1 VSSAF
6 ETIVGKVC
14 VERGWVTR
22 DQLVDC
28 LREVASSAETVA
40 ASDPTGSRLSDM
52 LIARGL
58 VSAEQMASLREEVS
72 RILATDSAF
81 TVVRR
86 GDTSLGQILVS
97 GGACSKEQVI
107 EALSIQQHLA
117 DKGGEVPRLGEI
129 LLQKGQVTF
138 AAIEKALESQNGKT
152 LLHCAACRSQ
162 YAVLDFNPK
171 KKYLCKKCAGSLLP
185 PGELPPGMPEEVV
198 QAQSNPKNVLGKYVL
213 LKELGR
219 GGMGVVYKAW
229 ESPLKRWVALKV
241 LLGSGGQE
249 ELIRFRR
256 EAQTAASLRHPNIV
270 GIYEVGDIGDKHVIA
285 MEFID
290 GRSLAGE
297 KLPAPKAAELLA
309 QVARAVEFA
318 HSRGV
323 IHRDIK
329 PHNVMIDREGK
340 PYVMDFGLAKSL
352 EGHSQITMSG
362 TVVGTPS
369 YMAPEQASG
378 KVALIGK
385 QSDVYSLGAVL
396 YELLTGLPPFKG
408 PNPVETLRR
417 VVNDDVVPPSRLNA
431 AVPPDLETIVLRCLD
446 KETSRRYSSAA
457 ALAADLERFSAGDAI
472 AARRDHA
479 ATVVVRQVKR
489 QWLPILAGGATL
501 AVALLLAFVLTR
513 GPAKASEIRALLS
526 TGDRLA
532 SSGDLKGAMTKYEA
546 ARALDAENND
556 VLERIAE
563 TTARIKATDKEVIL
577 RHEEARGKAQ
587 PEIDLGRTKL
597 NRANT
602 LFYQPGADFSRMNT
616 LLSEAVDHFTRALAL
631 VPDSPDVLHLR
642 GQARALQQNAPE
654 ADKDFTAAIR
664 ALKTFSAAYYDRARL
679 YLSLAAEDNPT
690 SWREKARSDL
700 EAYQK
705 SGGGD
710 REQMEF
716 AEALLAASEHSPAKV
731 LQICDRLIGRQTTNE
746 EAFKLKGD
754 AFFEMA
760 SKADGEKKAD
770 LCRQAIQ
777 CHTEALTRR
786 VNYPEAFLARGNAS
800 FALGKFADAVADWE
814 RAIALGIPR
823 AEALQK
829 KISGAKGRVGG

>member
-1 VSSAF
+1 MSAAF

-28 LREVASSAETVA
+28 LRQVATSLDTPSSD
-40 ASDPTGSRLSDM
+40 SSRSRLSDM
-52 LIARGL
+52 LISRGL
-58 VSAEQMASLREEVS
+58 VTPDQMAALREEVS
-72 RILATDSAF
+72 RILATDSAY

-97 GGACSKEQVI
+97 GGICTKEQVI

-117 DKGGEVPRLGEI
+117 DKGGTAPRLGEI
-129 LLQKGQVTF
+129 LLQKGHVTF
-138 AAIEKALESQNGKT
+138 AAIEQALESQNGKT
-152 LLHCAACRSQ
+152 LLHCVACRSQ
-162 YAVLDFNPK
+162 YSVLDFNPR

-185 PGELPPGMPEEVV
+185 PGELPPGIPEEVA
-198 QAQSNPKNVLGKYVL
+198 QAQTNPKNVLGKYVI

-256 EAQTAASLRHPNIV
+256 EAQTAASLRHPGIV
-270 GIYEVGDIGDKHVIA
+270 GIYEVGDLGDKHVIA
-285 MEFID
+285 MEYID

-297 KLPAPKAAELLA
+297 KLPAPKAAELIA
-309 QVARAVEFA
+309 EVARAVEYA
-318 HSRGV
+318 HSRGI

-329 PHNVMIDREGK
+329 PHNVMVDHEGR
-340 PYVMDFGLAKSL
+340 PFVMDFGLAKSL

-378 KVALIGK
+378 NVALIGK

-417 VVNDDVVPPSRLNA
+417 VVNDDVQPPSRLNA
-431 AVPPDLETIVLRCLD
+431 AVPPDLETIVLKCLD
-446 KETSRRYSSAA
+446 KVPSRRYASAA
-457 ALAADLERFSAGDAI
+457 ALAVDLDRFGSGESI
-472 AARRDHA
+472 VARRDHA
-479 ATVVVRQVKR
+479 AAVVARKVRR
-489 QWLPILAGGATL
+489 QWVPLVAVAATVAL
-501 AVALLLAFVLTR
+501 ALLLGFVLSR
-513 GPAKASEIRALLS
+513 GPEKAGEIRALLG

-532 SSGDLKGAMTKYEA
+532 DGGDLKAALSKYEA
-546 ARALDAENND
+546 ARALDAENPD
-556 VLERIAE
+556 VQQRIAE
-563 TTARIKATDKEVIL
+563 TTRRIRATDKEEIL
-577 RHEEARGKAQ
+577 KREEAKGKAQ

-597 NRANT
+597 QRANT
-602 LFYQPGADFSRMNT
+602 MFYQAGADFSRMNT
-616 LLSEAVDHFTRALAL
+616 LLSEAVDHFTRALVL
-631 VPDSPDVLHLR
+631 LPESPDLLHLR
-642 GQARALQQNAPE
+642 GQARALQQNTAE
-654 ADKDFTAAIR
+654 ADRDFSAAIK
-664 ALKTFSAAYYDRARL
+664 ALRTFSAAYYDRARL
-679 YLSLAAEDNPT
+679 YLTLAAEDSSP

-700 EAYQK
+700 ESYRTT
-705 SGGGD
+705 GGGD

-754 AFFEMA
+754 AFAEMA
-760 SKADGEKKAD
+760 SKAAGDKKGD
-770 LCRQAIQ
+770 LLRQAIQ
-777 CHTEALTRR
+777 CQTEALTRR
-786 VNYPEAFLARGNAS
+786 VNYPEAFLARGHS
-800 FALGKFADAVADWE
+800 YFALGKFAEAVSDWE
-814 RAIALGIPR
+814 KAIALGVPKVQ
-823 AEALQK
+823 ALQRK
-829 KISGAKGRVGG
+829 LTEARGHIGG

>member
-1 VSSAF
+1 VSAAF

-28 LREVASSAETVA
+28 LRQVATSMDTPSPDSS
-40 ASDPTGSRLSDM
+40 SSRLSDM

-58 VSAEQMASLREEVS
+58 VTADQIAALREEVS
-72 RILATDSAF
+72 RILATDSAY

-86 GDTSLGQILVS
+86 GDTALGQILVS

-117 DKGGEVPRLGEI
+117 DKGGPAPRLGEI
-129 LLQKGQVTF
+129 LLQKGHVTF
-138 AAIEKALESQNGKT
+138 AAIEQALESQNGKT
-152 LLHCAACRSQ
+152 LLHCVSCRSQ
-162 YAVLDFNPK
+162 YAVLDFSPK

-185 PGELPPGMPEEVV
+185 PGELPPGIPEEVAT
-198 QAQSNPKNVLGKYVL
+198 AQTNPRNVLGKYVL

-241 LLGSGGQE
+241 LIGSGGQE

-256 EAQTAASLRHPNIV
+256 EAQTAASLRHPGIV
-270 GIYEVGDIGDKHVIA
+270 GIFEVGDIGDKHVIA
-285 MEFID
+285 MEYVD
-290 GRSLAGE
+290 GKSLAGDR
-297 KLPAPKAAELLA
+297 LPATKAAELLA
-309 QVARAVEFA
+309 QVSRAVEFA
-318 HSRGV
+318 HSRGI

-329 PHNVMIDREGK
+329 PHNIMVDREGK
-340 PYVMDFGLAKSL
+340 PFVMDFGLAKSL

-369 YMAPEQASG
+369 YMAPEQAAG

-417 VVNDDVVPPSRLNA
+417 VVNDDVPTPSQLNA
-431 AVPPDLETIVLRCLD
+431 AVPPDLETIVLKCLEKD
-446 KETSRRYSSAA
+446 PVRRYPTAA
-457 ALAADLERFSAGDAI
+457 ALAADLEQFCGGKAI
-472 AARRDHA
+472 VARRDHA
-479 ATVVVRQVKR
+479 ATIVARRVKR
-489 QWLPILAGGATL
+489 QWVPLV
-501 AVALLLAFVLTR
+501 AVAATISLAALGAFVLSR
-513 GPAKASEIRALLS
+513 GPAKAEEIRSLLQ

-532 SSGDLKGAMTKYEA
+532 DAGDLKGALTNYEA
-546 ARALDAENND
+546 ARALDAGNKD
-556 VLERIAE
+556 VQLRIADAAQRIE
-563 TTARIKATDKEVIL
+563 QTDTRELAR
-577 RHEEARGKAQ
+577 REEAKSKAQ
-587 PEIDLGRTKL
+587 PEIDLGKTKL
-597 NRANT
+597 QRANT
-602 LFYQPGADFSRMNT
+602 MFYQPGADFSRMNS
-616 LLSEAVDHFTRALAL
+616 LLLEAVDHFTRALQLLPA
-631 VPDSPDVLHLR
+631 SPELLHLR
-642 GQARALQQNAPE
+642 GQARALQQNAAE
-654 ADKDFTAAIR
+654 ADKDFSAAIK
-664 ALKTFSAAYYDRARL
+664 ALKSFSAAYYDRARL
-679 YLSLAAEDNPT
+679 YLALAAEENSQT
-690 SWREKARSDL
+690 WRDKARSDL
-700 EAYQK
+700 ESYRK

-716 AEALLAASEHSPAKV
+716 VEALLAASEHSPAKV

-746 EAFKLKGD
+746 EVFKLKGD
-754 AFFEMA
+754 AFAEMA
-760 SKADGEKKAD
+760 LKEEGDKRAD
-770 LCRQAIQ
+770 LLRQAILSQ
-777 CHTEALTRR
+777 TEALTRR
-786 VNYPEAFLARGNAS
+786 VNYPEAYLARGHVH
-800 FALGKFADAVADWE
+800 FAQGKFADAVSDWE

-829 KISGAKGRVGG
+829 KIHEAKGRVGG

>member
-1 VSSAF
+1 VTAAF

-28 LREVASSAETVA
+28 LRQVATTADTPVPDGSR
-40 ASDPTGSRLSDM
+40 SRLSDM
-52 LIARGL
+52 LISRGL
-58 VSAEQMASLREEVS
+58 VTEGQMAALREEVS
-72 RILATDSAF
+72 RILATDSAY

-86 GDTSLGQILVS
+86 DDTSLGQILVNA
-97 GGACSKEQVI
+97 GICAKEQVI

-117 DKGGEVPRLGEI
+117 DKGGPAPRLGEI
-129 LLQKGQVTF
+129 LLQKGYVSF
-138 AAIEKALESQNGKT
+138 SAIEKALESQNGKT
-152 LLHCAACRSQ
+152 VLHCATCRSQ

-185 PGELPPGMPEEVV
+185 PGELPPGLPEEVAAA
-198 QAQSNPKNVLGKYVL
+198 QANPKNVLGKYVL

-256 EAQTAASLRHPNIV
+256 EAQTAASLRHPGIV
-270 GIYEVGDIGDKHVIA
+270 GIFEVGDIGDKHVIA
-285 MEFID
+285 MEFVD
-290 GRSLAGE
+290 GRSLAGD
-297 KLPAPKAAELLA
+297 KLPAPKAADLIA
-309 QVARAVEFA
+309 QVSRAVEYA
-318 HSRGV
+318 HSRGI

-329 PHNVMIDREGK
+329 PHNIMVDREGK
-340 PYVMDFGLAKSL
+340 PFVMDFGLAKSL

-378 KVALIGK
+378 NVAQIGK
-385 QSDVYSLGAVL
+385 PSDVYSLGAVL

-417 VVNDDVVPPSRLNA
+417 VVNEDVQPPSRVNA
-431 AVPPDLETIVLRCLD
+431 AVPPDLETIVLKCLD
-446 KETSRRYSSAA
+446 KDPSRRYASAA
-457 ALAADLERFSAGDAI
+457 ALAADLERFGGGEAI

-479 ATVVVRQVKR
+479 AAVVARKVRR
-489 QWLPILAGGATL
+489 QWVPLVAVAATL
-501 AVALLLAFVLTR
+501 ALALLAAFVVSR
-513 GPAKASEIRALLS
+513 GPAKAGEIRSLIQA
-526 TGDRLA
+526 GDRLA
-532 SSGDLKGAMTKYEA
+532 DKGDLKGAMTKFEA
-546 ARALDAENND
+546 ARELDAENAE
-556 VLERIAE
+556 VRQRIAD
-563 TTARIKATDKEVIL
+563 TAQRIRATDKEEIL
-577 RHEEARGKAQ
+577 RREEAKGKAQ

-597 NRANT
+597 RRADV
-602 LFYQPGADFSRMNT
+602 LFYQTGADFSRMNT
-616 LLSEAVDHFTRALAL
+616 LLAEAVDHFTRALGL
-631 VPDSPDVLHLR
+631 LPDNPELLHLR
-642 GQARALQQNAPE
+642 GQARALQQNFPE
-654 ADKDFTAAIR
+654 ADKDFSAAIK

-679 YLSLAAEDNPT
+679 YLALALEDNSS

-700 EAYQK
+700 ESYRNT
-705 SGGGD
+705 GGGD

-731 LQICDRLIGRQTTNE
+731 LQICDRLIGRQTTND

-754 AFFEMA
+754 AFAEMA
-760 SKADGEKKAD
+760 QKAEGEKKND
-770 LCRQAIQ
+770 LLRQAIQ
-777 CHTEALTRR
+777 CQTEALTRR
-786 VNYPEAFLARGNAS
+786 VNYPEAFLARGHAY
-800 FALGKFADAVADWE
+800 FALGKYAEAVADWE
-814 RAIALGIPR
+814 KAIALGVR
-823 AEALQK
+823 KADALQK
-829 KISGAKGRVGG
+829 KLTEARGHIGG

>member
-1 VSSAF
+1 MVAAF

-28 LREVASSAETVA
+28 LRQVATTTDTTPTDSS
-40 ASDPTGSRLSDM
+40 GSRLSDM

-58 VSAEQMASLREEVS
+58 VTAEQMAALREEVS
-72 RILATDSAF
+72 RILATDSAY

-86 GDTSLGQILVS
+86 GDTSLGQILVA
-97 GGACSKEQVI
+97 GGSCTKEQVI

-117 DKGGEVPRLGEI
+117 DKGGDVPRLGEI

-138 AAIEKALESQNGKT
+138 AAIEQALESQNGKT
-152 LLHCAACRSQ
+152 VLHCVSCRSQ

-185 PGELPPGMPEEVV
+185 PGELPPGIPEEVATS
-198 QAQSNPKNVLGKYVL
+198 QTNPKNVLGKYVL

-256 EAQTAASLRHPNIV
+256 EAQTAASLRHPGIV
-270 GIYEVGDIGDKHVIA
+270 GIFEVGDIGDKHVIA
-285 MEFID
+285 MEFVD
-290 GRSLAGE
+290 GKSLAGE
-297 KLPAPKAAELLA
+297 KLPAPKAAGLLA
-309 QVARAVEFA
+309 QVCHAVEFA

-329 PHNVMIDREGK
+329 PHNIMVDREGK
-340 PYVMDFGLAKSL
+340 PFVMDFGLAKSL

-378 KVALIGK
+378 NVASIGK

-417 VVNDDVVPPSRLNA
+417 VVNEDVQPPSRLNA
-431 AVPPDLETIVLRCLD
+431 AVPPDLETIALKCLE
-446 KETSRRYSSAA
+446 KEPARRYPSAA
-457 ALAADLERFSAGDAI
+457 ALASDLERFCAGESI

-479 ATVVVRQVKR
+479 ATIVARKVKR
-489 QWLPILAGGATL
+489 QWVPMVAVGATL
-501 AVALLLAFVLTR
+501 ALALLGAFVLSR
-513 GPAKASEIRALLS
+513 APAKAEEIHALVQAG
-526 TGDRLA
+526 TRLEDA
-532 SSGDLKGAMTKYEA
+532 GDLKGALSKYEA
-546 ARALDAENND
+546 ARALDADNGD
-556 VLERIAE
+556 VRQHIAD
-563 TTARIKATDKEVIL
+563 TTQRIKATDKEEIL
-577 RHEEARGKAQ
+577 RREEAKGKAQ

-597 NRANT
+597 QRANT
-602 LFYQPGADFSRMNT
+602 MFYQAGADFSRMNT
-616 LLSEAVDHFTRALAL
+616 LLSESVDHFSRALAL
-631 VPDSPDVLHLR
+631 LPASPDLLHLR
-642 GQARALQQNAPE
+642 GQARALQQNVAE
-654 ADKDFTAAIR
+654 ADKDFTAAIKS
-664 ALKTFSAAYYDRARL
+664 LKTFSAAYYDRARL
-679 YLSLAAEDNPT
+679 YLAIAAEENSQ
-690 SWREKARSDL
+690 SWRDKARSDL
-700 EAYQK
+700 ESYRK
-705 SGGGD
+705 TGGGD

-716 AEALLAASEHSPAKV
+716 AEALMAASEHSPAKV

-754 AFFEMA
+754 AFAEMA
-760 SKADGEKKAD
+760 LKAEGEKRAD
-770 LCRQAIQ
+770 LFRQAIQ
-777 CHTEALTRR
+777 CLTEALTRR
-786 VNYPEAFLARGNAS
+786 VNYPEAFLARGHAY
-800 FALGKFADAVADWE
+800 FALGRFAEAIGDWE
-814 RAIALGIPR
+814 KAIALGVPR
-823 AEALQK
+823 VDALQK
-829 KISGAKGRVGG
+829 KISDAKGRIGG